1 MRATHAEERRGAK
14 GTGIPLMSLARG
26 GGVVQRIHVSSE
38 NAEGNIT
45 VNKRLY
51 LSTAALMLLSPFA
64 AFADEPTGPTVWD
77 GFSGWLS
84 PDWSQDFSA
93 TVGVKIWINDWQ
105 RDSFL
110 SGGVTTFDP
119 TAPAPGQVDVA
130 SSDRAPDNQESDI
143 EPVPIPQLSARYKW
157 LFVTG
162 SYYAKTGFDFDDTE
176 GTTTAFVDTDGDGV
190 LDTGAESTTL
200 FSTSG
205 DRYEWDASGGV
216 YIHPYVA
223 LLGGYKKV
231 RQEIDNFATQET
243 VDLATGATIGTASA
257 TSFSDIDIEGPT
269 IGIAASV
276 PIGRGFGVYASYA
289 HGFLDAEI
297 RDVERTANGVDLAD
311 PDCAPFPCD
320 SRAPDTD
327 ATYDVAEL
335 GFSYTHGT
343 EGLAPHMP
351 LSAATVYAGYR
362 YQNISTEFDEPD
374 QDRSDVTRGF
384 AVGLNLTF

>member
-1 MRATHAEERRGAK
+1 
-14 GTGIPLMSLARG
+14 
-26 GGVVQRIHVSSE
+26 
-38 NAEGNIT
+38 
-45 VNKRLY
+45 VNKRLC
-51 LSTAALMLLSPFA
+51 LSTAALTLLSPFA
-64 AFADEPTGPTVWD
+64 ALADEPTGPTVLD

-84 PDWSQDFSA
+84 PDWSRDFSA

-110 SGGVTTFDP
+110 SSGIVTDDIEVR
-119 TAPAPGQVDVA
+119 AND
-130 SSDRAPDNQESDI
+130 SAPDNQESDI
-143 EPVPIPQLSARYKW
+143 EAVPIPQISARYKW

-162 SYYAKTGFDFDDTE
+162 SYYAKTGFDFDDTLATV
-176 GTTTAFVDTDGDGV
+176 TTGVADGFCV
-190 LDTGAESTTL
+190 LEPCVRNSAL

-231 RQEIDNFATQET
+231 RQEIDAFTTET
-243 VDLATGATIGTASA
+243 TELFFPAAPSSTVSQRL
-257 TSFSDIDIEGPT
+257 FSDIDIEGPT

-289 HGFLDAEI
+289 HGFMDAKI
-297 RDVERTANGVDLAD
+297 RDVNLTTGEDN
-311 PDCAPFPCD
+311 
-320 SRAPDTD
+320 RAPDKD

-362 YQNISTEFDEPD
+362 YQNISTEFNEPKLD
-374 QDRSDVTRGF
+374 RAVDSPGQDRSDVTKGF
-384 AVGLNLTF
+384 AVGVNLTF

>member
-1 MRATHAEERRGAK
+1 
-14 GTGIPLMSLARG
+14 
-26 GGVVQRIHVSSE
+26 
-38 NAEGNIT
+38 
-45 VNKRLY
+45 
-51 LSTAALMLLSPFA
+51 LSTAALTLLSPFA

-84 PDWSQDFSA
+84 PDWSRDFSA

-110 SGGVTTFDP
+110 ASGITIGSDE
-119 TAPAPGQVDVA
+119 APFVRVS
-130 SSDRAPDNQESDI
+130 SSDSAPDNQESDI
-143 EPVPIPQLSARYKW
+143 EPVPIPQISARYKW
-157 LFVTG
+157 LFATG
-162 SYYAKTGFDFDDTE
+162 SYYAKTGFDFDDTRATV
-176 GTTTAFVDTDGDGV
+176 TTGVVDGFCV
-190 LDTGAESTTL
+190 LEPCARNSAL

-231 RQEIDNFATQET
+231 RQEIDVFVTET
-243 VDLATGATIGTASA
+243 TELFSPAAPPSTVSQRL
-257 TSFSDIDIEGPT
+257 FSDIDIEGPT
-269 IGIAASV
+269 IGIASSV

-289 HGFLDAEI
+289 HGFMDAEI
-297 RDVERTANGVDLAD
+297 RDVNVAAGIDD
-311 PDCAPFPCD
+311 
-320 SRAPDTD
+320 RAPDTD

-343 EGLAPHMP
+343 QGLAPHMP

-362 YQNISTEFDEPD
+362 YQNISTEFNEPF
-374 QDRSDVTRGF
+374 QDRADVTKGF

>member
-1 MRATHAEERRGAK
+1 M
-14 GTGIPLMSLARG
+14 
-26 GGVVQRIHVSSE
+26 
-38 NAEGNIT
+38 
-45 VNKRLY
+45 NKKLC
-51 LSTAALMLLSPFA
+51 LSTAALTLLSPFA
-64 AFADEPTGPTVWD
+64 AFADEPTGPTLWD

-110 SGGVTTFDP
+110 SSGINTGTIMVTSADT
-119 TAPAPGQVDVA
+119 G
-130 SSDRAPDNQESDI
+130 PDNQESDI
-143 EPVPIPQLSARYKW
+143 EPVPIPQISARYKW

-162 SYYAKTGFDFDDTE
+162 SYYAKTGFDFDDSAATV
-176 GTTTAFVDTDGDGV
+176 TAEVDTDGDGSPN
-190 LDTGAESTTL
+190 DAAQSNTL

-223 LLGGYKKV
+223 ILGGYKKV
-231 RQEIDNFATQET
+231 RQEIDAFLTQET
-243 VDLATGATIGTASA
+243 IDFLTGTTRTDSL

-289 HGFLDAEI
+289 HGFMDAEI
-297 RDVERTANGVDLAD
+297 RDVQRTANGVDLAD
-311 PDCAPFPCD
+311 PDCAPLRCD
-320 SRAPDTD
+320 NRAPDTD

-362 YQNISTEFDEPD
+362 YQNISTEFDQPF
-374 QDRSDVTRGF
+374 QDRSDVTKGF
-384 AVGLNLTF
+384 AVGVNFTF

>member
-1 MRATHAEERRGAK
+1 
-14 GTGIPLMSLARG
+14 
-26 GGVVQRIHVSSE
+26 
-38 NAEGNIT
+38 
-45 VNKRLY
+45 VNKKLR
-51 LSTAALMLLSPFA
+51 LSTAALILLSPFA

-84 PDWSQDFSA
+84 PDWSRDFSA

-110 SGGVTTFDP
+110 STGVITDSINVTSQD
-119 TAPAPGQVDVA
+119 T
-130 SSDRAPDNQESDI
+130 APDNQESDI

-157 LFVTG
+157 LFATG
-162 SYYAKTGFDFDDTE
+162 SYYAKTGFDFDDSA
-176 GTTTAFVDTDGDGV
+176 GTTTALVDTDGDGV
-190 LDTGAESTTL
+190 LDTGAQSDTL

-205 DRYEWDASGGV
+205 DRYEWDASGGI

-231 RQEIDNFATQET
+231 RQEIDNFLTQET
-243 VDLATGATIGTASA
+243 VDVATGATIGTASA
-257 TSFSDIDIEGPT
+257 ISFSDIDIEGPT

-297 RDVERTANGVDLAD
+297 RDVQRSADGVDLAD
-311 PDCAPFPCD
+311 PACDDPGQPGIDPCD
-320 SRAPDTD
+320 FRARDTD

-343 EGLAPHMP
+343 EDLAPHMP

-362 YQNISTEFDEPD
+362 YQNISTEFDEPF
-374 QDRSDVTRGF
+374 QDRADVTKGF

>member
-1 MRATHAEERRGAK
+1 MKTK
-14 GTGIPLMSLARG
+14 LS
-26 GGVVQRIHVSSE
+26 
-38 NAEGNIT
+38 
-45 VNKRLY
+45 
-51 LSTAALMLLSPFA
+51 LSTAALTLLSPLA
-64 AFADEPTGPTVWD
+64 AFADEPTGPTVLD

-84 PDWSQDFSA
+84 PDWSRDFSA

-110 SGGVTTFDP
+110 SSGIAIGSDE
-119 TAPAPGQVDVA
+119 APVVRVN
-130 SSDRAPDNQESDI
+130 SDDTAPDNQESDI
-143 EPVPIPQLSARYKW
+143 EAVPIPQLSARYKW
-157 LFVTG
+157 FFVTG
-162 SYYAKTGFDFDDTE
+162 SYYAKTGFDFDDSRAVV
-176 GTTTAFVDTDGDGV
+176 TTGV
-190 LDTGAESTTL
+190 VTTPTGASVCVLAPCARSTTL

-231 RQEIDNFATQET
+231 RQGIDFFATQTTEIFAPAAPT
-243 VDLATGATIGTASA
+243 QAASA
-257 TSFSDIDIEGPT
+257 RLASDIDIEGPT
-269 IGIAASV
+269 IGIASSV

-289 HGFLDAEI
+289 HGFMDAKI
-297 RDVERTANGVDLAD
+297 RDVNLTTGQDNL
-311 PDCAPFPCD
+311 
-320 SRAPDTD
+320 APDQD

-362 YQNISTEFDEPD
+362 YQNISTEFDEPF
-374 QDRSDVTRGF
+374 QDRSDVTKGF
-384 AVGLNLTF
+384 AVGVNLTF

>member
-1 MRATHAEERRGAK
+1 
-14 GTGIPLMSLARG
+14 
-26 GGVVQRIHVSSE
+26 
-38 NAEGNIT
+38 
-45 VNKRLY
+45 VNKRLC
-51 LSTAALMLLSPFA
+51 LSTAAFTLLSPFA

-110 SGGVTTFDP
+110 STGLATPGT
-119 TAPAPGQVDVA
+119 PAPGDVA
-130 SSDRAPDNQESDI
+130 VISRDSAPDNQESDI
-143 EPVPIPQLSARYKW
+143 EPVPIPQISARYKW

-162 SYYAKTGFDFDDTE
+162 SYYAKTGFDFDDSE
-176 GTTTAFVDTDGDGV
+176 AFTQALVDADGDGFA
-190 LDTGAESTTL
+190 DDFGAESTAL

-205 DRYEWDASGGV
+205 DRYEWDASSGI

-223 LLGGYKKV
+223 ILGGYKKV
-231 RQEIDNFATQET
+231 RQEIDSFVTQET
-243 VDLATGATIGTASA
+243 VDLATELTRIDSSR
-257 TSFSDIDIEGPT
+257 SFSNIDIEGPT

-297 RDVERTANGVDLAD
+297 RDVQRSENGRDLAD
-311 PDCAPFPCD
+311 PDCDLPGGGIDPCD
-320 SRAPDTD
+320 FRAPDTD

>member
-1 MRATHAEERRGAK
+1 
-14 GTGIPLMSLARG
+14 
-26 GGVVQRIHVSSE
+26 
-38 NAEGNIT
+38 
-45 VNKRLY
+45 VNKRLC
-51 LSTAALMLLSPFA
+51 LSTAALTLLSPFA
-64 AFADEPTGPTVWD
+64 AFADEPTGPTIWD
-77 GFSGWLS
+77 GFSGFFS

-110 SGGVTTFDP
+110 SSGVATDSISVPPIPDT
-119 TAPAPGQVDVA
+119 
-130 SSDRAPDNQESDI
+130 APDNQESDI

-157 LFVTG
+157 LFVTS
-162 SYYAKTGFDFDDTE
+162 SYYAKTGFDFDDSRAS
-176 GTTTAFVDTDGDGV
+176 TTALVDIDGDGV
-190 LDTGAESTTL
+190 NDLGAQSTTL
-200 FSTSG
+200 FRTSG
-205 DRYEWDASGGV
+205 ERYEWDASGGV

-231 RQEIDNFATQET
+231 RQEIDSFLTQET
-243 VDLATGATIGTASA
+243 VDLLTLSTRTDSVRA
-257 TSFSDIDIEGPT
+257 FSDIDIEGPT

-289 HGFLDAEI
+289 HGFMDAEI
-297 RDVERTANGVDLAD
+297 RDVTRTVNGRDPIDNVDC
-311 PDCAPFPCD
+311 PGPCD

-362 YQNISTEFDEPD
+362 YQNISTEFDEPF

>member
-1 MRATHAEERRGAK
+1 
-14 GTGIPLMSLARG
+14 
-26 GGVVQRIHVSSE
+26 
-38 NAEGNIT
+38 
-45 VNKRLY
+45 VNKKLR
-51 LSTAALMLLSPFA
+51 LSTAALTLLSPFA
-64 AFADEPTGPTVWD
+64 AFADEPTGPTIWD
-77 GFSGWLS
+77 GFSGFLS

-110 SGGVTTFDP
+110 QSGVSTFDP
-119 TAPAPGQVDVA
+119 TAPAPGQVDVT
-130 SSDRAPDNQESDI
+130 SIDTAPDNQESDF
-143 EPVPIPQLSARYKW
+143 EPVPIPQISARYKW

-162 SYYAKTGFDFDDTE
+162 SYYAKTGFDFDDSVA
-176 GTTTAFVDTDGDGV
+176 TTTALVDTDGDGF
-190 LDTGAESTTL
+190 LDTGARSTTL

-231 RQEIDNFATQET
+231 RQEIDNFMTQET
-243 VDLATGATIGTASA
+243 VALATGATIGAASERV
-257 TSFSDIDIEGPT
+257 FSDIDIEGPT

-297 RDVERTANGVDLAD
+297 RDVNLTTGAD
-311 PDCAPFPCD
+311 D
-320 SRAPDTD
+320 RAPDTD

-362 YQNISTEFDEPD
+362 YQNISTEFDEPF